1 MDGANGGTT
10 FTDSGPDAHT
20 VTPSGDTHTDTA
32 IKKLGTA
39 SAQFDGTG
47 DYLTV
52 AHDAG
57 FNFGSEE
64 FCVEAYIYH
73 TGTPSQYEGI
83 VCHRNG
89 GTGWELKINT
99 GLKVSWYDSDSGA
112 ETLSNAAISNDT
124 WYHVAVTRNNSGVIN
139 MWIDGV
145 KQTAFDYTPTF
156 TDRSHALLICDENN
170 RLSDNKWNGYIDEVR
185 ISKGVDRY
193 GRFEVPTEQFVM
205 DPNTRFIGRSSWT
218 EGGIGG
224 DESGNQNNFA
234 TNGNINNPAAVITDS
249 VQNNWCTLNPLMA
262 LPSKRVVQ

>member
-1 MDGANGGTT
+1 MCIRDSHYVDGNQVDAGGVPQTVTWPNYNVPLRIGYQQDVEYYNGYADEIRISKGIARYPAGANFTVPTSAYTADEYDVLLLHCDGSNGGTT
-10 FTDSGPDAHT
+10 FTDSSFWAHT
-20 VTPSGDTHTDTA
+20 PTVSGAVHTDTA
-32 IKKLGTA
+32 IKKFGTA

-124 WYHVAVTRNNSGVIN
+124 WYHVAIVRVSTSNLKIYIN
-139 MWIDGV
+139 G
-145 KQTAFDYTPTF
+145 
-156 TDRSHALLICDENN
+156 TDRTAEAEAGGAEAA
-170 RLSDNKWNGYIDEVR
+170 RL
-185 ISKGVDRY
+185 
-193 GRFEVPTEQFVM
+193 
-205 DPNTRFIGRSSWT
+205 DPLGATSST
-218 EGGIGG
+218 QPGA
-224 DESGNQNNFA
+224 DQ
-234 TNGNINNPAAVITDS
+234 
-249 VQNNWCTLNPLMA
+249 
-262 LPSKRVVQ
+262 